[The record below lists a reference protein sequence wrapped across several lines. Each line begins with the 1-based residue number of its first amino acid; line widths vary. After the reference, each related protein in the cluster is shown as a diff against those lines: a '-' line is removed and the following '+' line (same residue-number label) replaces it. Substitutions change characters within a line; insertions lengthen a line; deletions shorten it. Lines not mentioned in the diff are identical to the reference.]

1 MKRAANRNWLTLLLL
16 AALAL
21 PGLRT
26 HAETLTVQDLVN
38 RLEKRFQSVNE
49 YEVVME
55 GEFHGKKDHSRGTYH
70 IWRRCPDRFRLRV
83 EQGDHR
89 GSEIAFAD
97 RGGVRARPGGILKK
111 VVSTSMSRDDQRLRS
126 PRGKYPWESCPE
138 RQVQVLNERVKLSK
152 NAQVRPDAGNHRVEV
167 EMNYREPAQG
177 TAMREIWTV
186 DTQNWYVV
194 AQDVFEDGRLVERVR
209 YRDFRPNPGLKDS
222 DFTF

>member
-1 MKRAANRNWLTLLLL
+1 MKQAANKTRLTLLLL
-16 AALAL
+16 AALVL

-26 HAETLTVQDLVN
+26 QAETLTVQDVAK
-38 RLEKRFQSVNE
+38 RMEKRFQSVNE

-55 GEFHGKKDHSRGTYH
+55 GEFHGKKDHSSGTYH

-97 RGGVRARPGGILKK
+97 RGGVRARPGGVLKK
-111 VVSTSMSRDDQRLRS
+111 LVSTSMSRDDRRLRS
-126 PRGKYPWESCPE
+126 PRGKFPWESCLE
-138 RQVQVLNERVKLSK
+138 RQVQILNERLKLSK
-152 NAQVRPDAGNHRVEV
+152 DARVRPAAGEHRVEL

-177 TAMREIWTV
+177 AAMREIWIV
-186 DTQNWYVV
+186 DTQDWLVV
-194 AQDVFEDGRLVERVR
+194 AQDVFEDGRLVERIR